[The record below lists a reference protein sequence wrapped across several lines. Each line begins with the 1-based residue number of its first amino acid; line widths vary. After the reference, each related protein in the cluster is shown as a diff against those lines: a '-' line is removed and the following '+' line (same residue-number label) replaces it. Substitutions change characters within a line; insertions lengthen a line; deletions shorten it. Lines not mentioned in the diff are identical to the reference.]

1 MSFITVDD
9 ANTILGSDFAP
20 DSDKAR
26 LVQLAN
32 VWMKKR
38 IGFVPDPIDSLLKD
52 AACEIIKGIL
62 DKVIY
67 NGKEQLLKRKK
78 VKADS
83 VESEKEYQEGTE
95 AISSFEQ
102 IAIDYIDSLDLKDP
116 NASFNGFGIPLYRA

>member
-9 ANTILGSDFAP
+9 ANSILGSDFAP

-38 IGFVPDPIDSLLKD
+38 IGFVPDPIDLLLKD
-52 AACEIIKGIL
+52 ASCEIIKGIL
-62 DKVIY
+62 AKVIY

>member
-9 ANTILGSDFAP
+9 ANSILGSDFAP

-26 LVQLAN
+26 LVKLAC

-38 IGFVPDPIDSLLKD
+38 IGFVPEPVDPLLKD
-52 AACEIIKGIL
+52 AACEIIKGIVS
-62 DKVIY
+62 KAIY

-95 AISSFEQ
+95 AISSYEQ

>member
-9 ANTILGSDFAP
+9 ANSILGSNFAP

-62 DKVIY
+62 AKVIY
-67 NGKEQLLKRKK
+67 NGKEPLLKTK
-78 VKADS
+78 
-83 VESEKEYQEGTE
+83 ES
-95 AISSFEQ
+95 
-102 IAIDYIDSLDLKDP
+102 
-116 NASFNGFGIPLYRA
+116 